1 MTGTSFTLY
10 NSCRLVELE
19 GNIGSTSASAES
31 YSELR
36 AIGSVAR
43 EVDLTPR
50 AIRYYEK
57 LGLLQPAVRVKG
69 SDRLFDDSDV
79 ERLRDIKQLR
89 EVIGFSLAEISELL
103 ETDDARR
110 QLRSRFYGTTD
121 PRVRTEVLRQGI
133 ALAERRLAIAE
144 RKLAQVEAI
153 RLDECARLVRLR
165 EHLAEEEK

>member
-1 MTGTSFTLY
+1 M
-10 NSCRLVELE
+10 VELE
-19 GNIGSTSASAES
+19 GNIESTSASAES

-43 EVDLTPR
+43 EVGLTPR

-89 EVIGFSLAEISELL
+89 EVIGFSLAEISQLL
-103 ETDDARR
+103 ETDDARGK
-110 QLRSRFYGTTD
+110 LRSRFRSATD
-121 PRVRTEVLRQGI
+121 PQVRKELLRQGI
-133 ALAERRLAIAE
+133 ALAERRLTIAE

-153 RLDECARLVRLR
+153 RLDDCARLARLR
-165 EHLAEEEK
+165 ALLAEEEK

>member
-1 MTGTSFTLY
+1 MS
-10 NSCRLVELE
+10 V
-19 GNIGSTSASAES
+19 STES

-43 EVDLTPR
+43 EVGLTPR

-57 LGLLQPAVRVKG
+57 LGLLRPAVRVKG

-89 EVIGFSLAEISELL
+89 EVIGFSLAEIAELL
-103 ETDDARR
+103 ETDEARR

-121 PRVRTEVLRQGI
+121 SRVRTEVLRQGI

-144 RKLAQVEAI
+144 QKLAQVEAI
-153 RLDECARLVRLR
+153 RLDECARLARLR
-165 EHLAEEEK
+165 AAMAEEEK

>member
-1 MTGTSFTLY
+1 ML
-10 NSCRLVELE
+10 
-19 GNIGSTSASAES
+19 ASAES

-43 EVDLTPR
+43 EVGLTPR

-57 LGLLQPAVRVKG
+57 LGLLRPAVRVKG

-89 EVIGFSLAEISELL
+89 EVIGFSLAEIAELL
-103 ETDDARR
+103 ETDEVRR
-110 QLRSRFYGTTD
+110 QLRSRFYGTGD
-121 PRVRTEVLRQGI
+121 SDARKRLLREGI
-133 ALAERRLAIAE
+133 ALAERRLAIVE

-153 RLDECARLVRLR
+153 RADECARVSRMKGL
-165 EHLAEEEK
+165 LAEDENVNN